1 MRSACVTLGPGVYLL
16 GGCNKDGKLRKE
28 VYYYERMYTTMRVI
42 GLMKEGRVGHA
53 LCAYEDSIYIFGGK
67 GTNSLEQFNTKTK
80 TSQILT

>member
-1 MRSACVTLGPGVYLL
+1 
-16 GGCNKDGKLRKE
+16 
-28 VYYYERMYTTMRVI
+28 MRVI